1 MLFFGVIGYFMNK
14 YGYPLAPMIIGLV
27 LGPLTEISLRRGLRM
42 TDFQLAPFLFRPIAG
57 GILIIAILSI
67 LYGFLRKKPK
77 VIKVMEGEDECSTD

>member
-1 MLFFGVIGYFMNK
+1 VIGYFMNK

-57 GILIIAILSI
+57 GILIIAILSV
-67 LYGFLRKKPK
+67 LYGILRKKPK
-77 VIKVMEGEDECSTD
+77 VMGGEEEYSTD

>member
-1 MLFFGVIGYFMNK
+1 VIGYFMNK

-42 TDFQLAPFLFRPIAG
+42 TDFQLAPFFFRPIAG
-57 GILIIAILSI
+57 GILILAILSI

-77 VIKVMEGEDECSTD
+77 VMGAEEEYSTD